1 MYLRR
6 FLRLW
11 FAICLACLMAFV
23 PIARA
28 QGQRSTENTVTA
40 LQYWVDFDPGCSGS
54 FYEDVDD
61 CWAFLY
67 FLSRSPIALAG
78 VSTVFGNTSGEL
90 AFRNA
95 RRWLLQVQQSH
106 PDVALP
112 DLHRGRSLPVNLS
125 GEMTPAESALQTRL
139 ARSPDQS
146 MTLILLGPASNA
158 ASILKTQPKLVKKV
172 RRIVMLGGQFRG
184 DAHWIPVNGRLRMR
198 DYNVMKDP
206 LAVQWLLD
214 TGIPIDFIP
223 VTAAFPHLLNAEKLT
238 DSGLRGAAFEWLKK
252 ESLSW
257 ERFWRWGFGMD
268 GFPAF
273 DLLAAA
279 LVLEPEKFT
288 CKRYDAVMGRFPNWV
303 GQAPGLLFVSTP
315 ENTNSGALYQR
326 CELTRGKA
334 LDLLKSVAKAQ

>member
-1 MYLRR
+1 MSVRLY
-6 FLRLW
+6 LRLW
-11 FAICLACLMAFV
+11 FAICFACLLAV
-23 PIARA
+23 APVSRA
-28 QGQRSTENTVTA
+28 QGPKSSEDTVPG

-67 FLSRSPIALAG
+67 FLGRSPIALTG
-78 VSTVFGNTSGEL
+78 VSTVFGNTSGED

-95 RRWLLQVQQSH
+95 RRWLHQIKQSS
-106 PDVALP
+106 PQVALP
-112 DLHRGRSLPVNLS
+112 DLYRGRSLPVDLS
-125 GEMTPAESALQTRL
+125 GEMTPAESALQFRL
-139 ARSPDQS
+139 ERSPDQS
-146 MTLILLGPASNA
+146 MTLILMGPVSNA

-206 LAVQWLLD
+206 LAVQWLLE

-223 VTAAFPHLLNAEKLT
+223 VTAAFPHLLNAEKLAS
-238 DSGLRGAAFEWLKK
+238 SGLRGPAFEWLKK

-257 ERFWRWGFGMD
+257 ERFWRWGFNMEGY
-268 GFPAF
+268 PAF

-288 CKRYDAVMGRFPNWV
+288 CKRYGAVMGTLPNWV
-303 GQAPGLLFVSTP
+303 GQAPSLLFVSTP
-315 ENTNSGALYQR
+315 ANINSVSPYQR